1 MARDAHTAHYD
12 SAYRRARAI
21 WRRRKWLIMLAFLVP
36 FSIVISLVVAMPNLY
51 RAEATVLVRQTPEAL
66 GPSASGRLESRL
78 EAINEEVLS
87 RARLQDLITRFDLYP
102 KLRQHASP
110 QAVIDRMRR
119 DIRFKRKN
127 VELPWGGGAT
137 VAFTLSYQGWEPRTA
152 AQVANALASIYIEE
166 NEKIR
171 RREADDMQTQAPRGV
186 DGQAPDNLAALKREL
201 AELRARFNDRYPDVL
216 RLKAEIAALER
227 ERQGRGWIPAATPHS
242 GARAPGLGGDQFRII
257 DPAIPPAVPSAPN
270 RLRLILMGLI
280 FSFGM
285 AGVAGLLAEQLDTSF
300 HRLDELWAFTNMP
313 ILAGIPRIV
322 TRADA
327 WRRRLRFG
335 LAGILAVSGLAV
347 LIRVSYFLGHASE
360 QLVWLMAQ
368 RGT

>member
-1 MARDAHTAHYD
+1 MARETHTEHPG
-12 SAYRRARAI
+12 SAFRQARAI
-21 WRRRKWLIMLAFLVP
+21 WRRRKWLIMLAFIVP
-36 FSIVISLVVAMPNLY
+36 FSIVISLVMAMPNLY
-51 RAEATVLVRQTPEAL
+51 RAKATVLVEQAPDAQ

-78 EAINEEVLS
+78 EAISEEVLS
-87 RARLQDLITRFDLYP
+87 RARLQDLIARFDLYP
-102 KLRQHASP
+102 TLRRHASP

-119 DIRFKRKN
+119 DIRFERKN

-137 VAFTLSYQGWEPRTA
+137 VAFTLSYQGWEPQTA
-152 AQVANALASIYIEE
+152 AQVTNALVSFYIEE

-171 RREADDMQTQAPRGV
+171 RREADDIQTHV
-186 DGQAPDNLAALKREL
+186 DGRAPDNLAVLKREL

-227 ERQGRGWIPAATPHS
+227 ERQGRGWVPAATPHA
-242 GARAPGLGGDQFRII
+242 GARAPGLGSDQFRII

-313 ILAGIPRIV
+313 ILAGIPRIA

-327 WRRRLRFG
+327 WHRRLRFG
-335 LAGILAVSGLAV
+335 FAGILAVFGLAV

-360 QLVWLMAQ
+360 QLVWLLAQ